1 MKITVSL
8 ARRVPGYV
16 ALRAQ
21 ELIAPGFAY
30 GQTVVQLFLND
41 ELRRSTYTLT
51 NVASLFAP
59 REAAPCRYELVL
71 HGPEGRVVGKTEIDV
86 PSFGTAEVR
95 LEDHLRGPLPS
106 RGVLVARTR
115 SRNRLHQGGRHLGAI
130 TPHFY
135 ALYHA
140 PDMSSLALIHP
151 QTGLIDA
158 PESDARWRSNLHVD
172 VSGLAALEV
181 FQINPS
187 PRPAKSRL
195 ELWDGD
201 VLLASAEATLG
212 PRVSRV
218 VRWGQDVLRR
228 AKGAVR
234 LGATGVTAPNAKPL
248 LFQVQADGRFSASH
262 S

>member
-1 MKITVSL
+1 MKLDVSL
-8 ARRVPGYV
+8 ARQVPGYV
-16 ALRAQ
+16 ARRAQ

-30 GQTVVQLFLND
+30 GQTVVQLFLHD
-41 ELRRSTYTLT
+41 ELRRSTYTFT

-59 REAAPCRYELVL
+59 GEAAPCRYELVL
-71 HGPEGRVVGKTEIDV
+71 HGPDGRVVGKTEIDV

-106 RGVLVARTR
+106 RGLLVARIR
-115 SRNRLHQGGRHLGAI
+115 SRDRLHQGGRHLGSI

-158 PESDARWRSNLHVD
+158 VARDAHWRSNLHID
-172 VSGLAALEV
+172 VRGLIALEA

-187 PRPAKSRL
+187 PRRARSTL
-195 ELWDGD
+195 ELWDGEE
-201 VLLASAEATLG
+201 LLASAEATLQ
-212 PRVSRV
+212 PRASRL
-218 VRWGQDVLRR
+218 VRWDHDVLRR
-228 AKGAVR
+228 AKGSVR
-234 LGATGVTAPNAKPL
+234 LGAMGMTAPHAKPL
-248 LFQVQADGRFSASH
+248 LFQLQADGRFSASH